1 MVGDRG
7 VPPTPPALA
16 VDELALEG
24 EAAIGMP
31 PATEGIPG
39 RERADRI
46 RTVITYT
53 VMFTVAALFFIPFL
67 WSVSTSFRTIA
78 DTVQGFSLLPRHWTT
93 VGYHDVF
100 YKYHFG
106 RYTMNSA
113 IIAGAVTASNLF
125 LASLGG
131 YAFARLKF
139 PGREVLFML
148 VLGTLMIPDQLR
160 LVPIYEMLV
169 NILPNWLGHVGW
181 QNATFVNR
189 NGVILIS
196 LVSASSLF
204 LMRQYF
210 LTIPKDFEEAA
221 KLDGA
226 GYFKTFWKV
235 MLPLAGPAIAA
246 VVILEF
252 QGIWNDFFWPAII
265 LGFGNP
271 HVYTVQLGI
280 TQFIFQYGT
289 LWPQLMAA
297 SVIAILPV
305 AIVFVL
311 FQRYFIAG
319 VTTAGVKG

>member
-1 MVGDRG
+1 MAEKKPKAAKRQTGSKRKSAAKKL
-7 VPPTPPALA
+7 PP
-16 VDELALEG
+16 
-24 EAAIGMP
+24 
-31 PATEGIPG
+31 
-39 RERADRI
+39 ERAEEQI
-46 RTVITYT
+46 E
-53 VMFTVAALFFIPFL
+53 F
-67 WSVSTSFRTIA
+67 
-78 DTVQGFSLLPRHWTT
+78 H
-93 VGYHDVF
+93 GYHDVLT
-100 YKYHFG
+100 KYDFK
-106 RYTMNSA
+106 RYMLNSA
-113 IIAGAVTASNLF
+113 FLAAVITASNVF
-125 LASLGG
+125 LAGLGG
-131 YAFARLKF
+131 YAFARLRF
-139 PGREVLFML
+139 PGREVLFLL

-160 LVPIYEMLV
+160 LVPVFITLTNWHLV
-169 NILPNWLGHVGW
+169 S
-181 QNATFVNR
+181 TFK
-189 NGVILIS
+189 GYILIK
-196 LVSASSLF
+196 LIEATNLF
-204 LMRQYF
+204 FMRQYF

-311 FQRYFIAG
+311 FQRYLIAG
-319 VTTAGVKG
+319 VVASGVKG